1 MLKLL
6 EKWALKR
13 LLKRISKDIPN
24 IEIAREKHYEEIEKK
39 IADAIKTVLVGI
51 AKKAVER
58 AKDKIH
64 NATNN

>member
-1 MLKLL
+1 MFKFL

-24 IEIAREKHYEEIEKK
+24 IETAWEKHYEEIEQKV
-39 IADAIKTVLVGI
+39 ADAIKKVLVDI